1 VEAYVRDISHFL
13 DFLTGHLG
21 GEPFVSDLAK
31 LSRHDVIA
39 WLASRRSQDNLAAS
53 SRARAASS
61 LRTFYRFLDRKLDAA
76 NAKAIMFEPPR
87 RPHRLPRPLT
97 EQAAEETLENAA
109 EGGVIEQP
117 EWILARDAAILSL
130 LYGAGLRLSEALSL
144 TGKDAPAPEALRIIG
159 KG

>member
-1 VEAYVRDISHFL
+1 MLKTCAMSQPTRSNLSAKEALSAFADWLSAERRSADKTVEAYVRDISHFL
-13 DFLTGHLG
+13 SFLTGHLG
-21 GEPFVSDLAK
+21 GEPHVADLAK

-76 NAKAIMFEPPR
+76 NAKAMMFEAPR

-97 EQAAEETLENAA
+97 EDAADGAIDAA
-109 EGGVIEQP
+109 SEGGALEQP
-117 EWILARDAAILSL
+117 EWVL
-130 LYGAGLRLSEALSL
+130 
-144 TGKDAPAPEALRIIG
+144 
-159 KG
+159 